1 MMKIGSPAIV
11 AARGWGR
18 LRHDV
23 TPAARGAPPLT
34 ILVVED
40 EARLAA
46 TLVKGLGEEGFSA
59 LAVGTAAEAL
69 ARAAAGG
76 LRAILLDL
84 GLPDDDGQRV
94 ITALRRGSEVP
105 ILVLTAR
112 DAVDERVRALDGG
125 ADDYLIKPF
134 EFAELLARLRAT
146 LRRAEPVP
154 RQRLGAGDVELV
166 TGEPMVTIGARSVL
180 LSPRERA
187 LLEVMVAR
195 LGEVVS
201 RRDILRHAFGY
212 DFDPGT
218 NIVEVHM
225 GHVRR
230 KLAGARLQI
239 ETVRGFGY
247 RARVVA

>member
-1 MMKIGSPAIV
+1 MTV
-11 AARGWGR
+11 
-18 LRHDV
+18 
-23 TPAARGAPPLT
+23 
-34 ILVVED
+34 LVVED

-46 TLVKGLGEEGFSA
+46 SLVKGLGEEGFA
-59 LAVGTAAEAL
+59 ATAVGSAAQAIE
-69 ARAAAGG
+69 RAAAGG

-84 GLPDDDGQRV
+84 GLPDRDGQHV
-94 ITALRRGSEVP
+94 IAEIRRGSEVP

-112 DAVDERVRALDGG
+112 DAIDQRVQALDRG

-146 LRRAEPVP
+146 LRRAEPAP
-154 RQRLGAGDVELV
+154 RRRLHAGDVELE
-166 TGEPMVTIGARSVL
+166 TGDPEVVIGERRVL

-187 LLEVMVAR
+187 LLELLVSR
-195 LGEVVS
+195 LGEVIS
-201 RRDILRHAFGY
+201 RRDILREAFGY

-218 NIVEVHM
+218 NIVEVHL

-230 KLAGARLQI
+230 KLAGAKLQI

-247 RARVVA
+247 RARAS